1 MKVGAN
7 KYLVDQVR
15 DRMAYPAFRTAVQT
29 LAGKWPQ
36 ARKILVEDKANGTA
50 VMADLKTKIS
60 GMVPS
65 EPMGSK
71 ETRAHAAS
79 GDVEAG
85 NVFLPGPYDGED
97 RVDRSF
103 VHDFIEECANFP
115 NDSHDDQVDAF
126 TQAVLHFNNA
136 PAPLDTPAPG
146 GVKKRSDFRNH

>member
-1 MKVGAN
+1 
-7 KYLVDQVR
+7 
-15 DRMAYPAFRTAVQT
+15 
-29 LAGKWPQ
+29 
-36 ARKILVEDKANGTA
+36 
-50 VMADLKTKIS
+50 MADLKTKIS